1 MGDALRIGSVF
12 SGGGGLDQGVEAF
25 FGGQLMWQC
34 ESDPA
39 ASVVLAKHWPEVPNL
54 GDITQVNWAEVEP
67 VDILC
72 GGFPCQDVSAAGR
85 RLGIGPNE
93 KGEATRSGLWV
104 AMAIAIKELE
114 PLLVCIENVRGLL
127 SAKAHRDLG
136 SGDPAVV
143 EAPDGVLRAA
153 GAVFGDLANLGY
165 DARWATVPASAA
177 GAPHKRERVFAL
189 AWPQTLGWHV
199 VRDAVRDA
207 AGEGSTL
214 AHRVRAAGQQHPGES
229 PGQET
234 GPQTGDGPGGAG
246 GERSAGNGRGTAAD
260 PDDTTC
266 DRERACPEPGQ
277 GSADA
282 AERGDGPVTLLPTP
296 VTSDARDSAR
306 HTTDTG
312 VMHPGTSLTD
322 ALRLLPTPQ
331 ARDHKGAAN
340 TGRDRPECDDTLPDA
355 VLRDLAAQ
363 DPVLLPTPQTN
374 YTGTTA
380 EAWRDRRPAG
390 NGGRREQLGD
400 LQLVAIEI
408 AEPDL
413 LPTPKAATNRASRK
427 AMVDYRQWSAP
438 GLEQALEI
446 ARGELP
452 REFES
457 WDEVP
462 GASRPDLLPTP
473 RATRGGSTTE
483 TSYALGGERTDEN
496 RPQGEVLLPTPTQS
510 DGTGGGLR
518 TVADGEGGRRPV
530 TWGDETTATG
540 DGGASRLRDV
550 AANLLPT
557 PKSHRRG
564 DCPSERQRRSP
575 DIESVAVMAE
585 EGVLLPTPA
594 ASDGNGGGPN
604 RNRKTSGENWHHNV
618 QLIDLG
624 IEPVSAWG
632 KYEPAI
638 RRWEALTRPAPPPT
652 EPNTKGNPRL
662 SARFAEWMMNWPG
675 GWVTDLVDLLP
686 ARKRPAGTISRNDA
700 LRIIGNGCVPAQ
712 CQVAFRIL
720 FENWNEEDTN
730 QGM

>member
-39 ASVVLAKHWPEVPNL
+39 ASVVLAKHWPDIPNL

-143 EAPDGVLRAA
+143 EAPDAVLRAA

-214 AHRVRAAGQQHPGES
+214 AHGVRAAGQQHPGES

-246 GERSAGNGRGTAAD
+246 GERSTGNGRGAAAD
-260 PDDTTC
+260 PDDTTY
-266 DRERACPEPGQ
+266 DGEWACPEPGQ
-277 GSADA
+277 GSTDA
-282 AERGDGPVTLLPTP
+282 GDGERGRESDVVELLPTP

-306 HTTDTG
+306 HSTDTG

-390 NGGRREQLGD
+390 NGRRREQLGD
-400 LQLVAIEI
+400 LQLAALEI
-408 AEPDL
+408 AEPDLLPTPNANDFKGANPKKVSWDNTTRSRGEGGASGLADVATLLGEQDNL

-462 GASRPDLLPTP
+462 GASRPDLL
-473 RATRGGSTTE
+473 
-483 TSYALGGERTDEN
+483 L
-496 RPQGEVLLPTPTQS
+496 PTQS
-510 DGTGGGLR
+510 D
-518 TVADGEGGRRPV
+518 D
-530 TWGDETTATG
+530 
-540 DGGASRLRDV
+540 
-550 AANLLPT
+550 
-557 PKSHRRG
+557 
-564 DCPSERQRRSP
+564 
-575 DIESVAVMAE
+575 
-585 EGVLLPTPA
+585 VLLPTPA

-662 SARFAEWMMNWPG
+662 SARFAEWMMGWPD
-675 GWVTDLVDLLP
+675 GWVTDLVNLLP
-686 ARKRPAGTISRNDA
+686 ARKRPTGTISRNDA

-712 CQVAFRIL
+712 LMRALSGL
-720 FENWNEEDTN
+720 FAEND
-730 QGM
+730 